1 MKGGVSKST
10 IAFNLAFTYAQSLE
24 VVVIDTDLQSSVS
37 QLLQDNEKIKLMP
50 LPKEIT
56 AIRNIKA
63 DVVIIDTPG
72 YLSVQLP
79 EILKLSDIVLI
90 PTKAGFWD
98 FTALKSMITVVNI
111 AKQYNTKLK
120 WGVVLTMVT
129 NNSKLSKEIK
139 GLIEELQV
147 PIFKTQITQRVS
159 YVRSLIMGGILNTD
173 DLKAKTEIIELADEI
188 ITVLE

>member
-90 PTKAGFWD
+90 PTKAGFW
-98 FTALKSMITVVNI
+98 
-111 AKQYNTKLK
+111 
-120 WGVVLTMVT
+120 
-129 NNSKLSKEIK
+129 
-139 GLIEELQV
+139 
-147 PIFKTQITQRVS
+147 
-159 YVRSLIMGGILNTD
+159 ILRLLNQ
-173 DLKAKTEIIELADEI
+173 
-188 ITVLE
+188 